1 MTVLFSC
8 PASAGFHLTM
18 ITINIEPTRI
28 TVTGHSGYA
37 PPGQDIVCSA
47 VSTLTQN
54 LIYSIKALTDDTIS
68 YDIKPGKADIYYR
81 NPSEKTKTLID
92 SFFIGCAAIAD
103 AYPEH
108 VNIV

>member
-1 MTVLFSC
+1 
-8 PASAGFHLTM
+8 M
-18 ITINIEPTRI
+18 IKVQYSNDRI

-37 PPGQDIVCSA
+37 PPGQDIVCA
-47 VSTLTQN
+47 GVSVLAQN
-54 LIYSIKALTDDTIS
+54 LVASIKALTDDTIS
-68 YDIKPGKADIYYR
+68 YDITPGKADIYYR

-108 VNIV
+108 VKIS

>member
-1 MTVLFSC
+1 
-8 PASAGFHLTM
+8 M
-18 ITINIEPTRI
+18 IKIRVSDNRI

-37 PPGQDIVCSA
+37 PLGQDIVCAA
-47 VSTLTQN
+47 VSVLTQN
-54 LIYSIKALTDDTIS
+54 LINSIEELTDDKIS
-68 YDIKPGKADIYYR
+68 YDIKPGRADIYYR

>member
-1 MTVLFSC
+1 LIKVQYS
-8 PASAGFHLTM
+8 
-18 ITINIEPTRI
+18 NDRI

-37 PPGQDIVCSA
+37 PPGQDIVCA
-47 VSTLTQN
+47 GVSVLAQN
-54 LIYSIKALTDDTIS
+54 LVASIKALTDDTIS
-68 YDIKPGKADIYYR
+68 YDITPGKADIYYR

-108 VNIV
+108 VKIS